1 MRGETEPMMKEDKDQ
16 TLNHPKNND
25 LDDAPESGTVVQKD
39 DPSKPFHADKDD
51 TPDSVGEAPESGTLR
66 DR

>member
-1 MRGETEPMMKEDKDQ
+1 MRGETEPMMKENKDQ

-25 LDDAPESGTVVQKD
+25 LEDAPESGTVVQKD

>member
-25 LDDAPESGTVVQKD
+25 LKDAPESGTVVQKD
-39 DPSKPFHADKDD
+39 DPSKLFHADKDD

>member
-16 TLNHPKNND
+16 TLNYPKNND
-25 LDDAPESGTVVQKD
+25 LEDAPESGTVVQKD